1 MDSAFFGSG
10 YEVGTNK
17 RRIQRRLALTRFAMK
32 YNELIRWPK
41 VSENL
46 LTFGLTNWIQEQ
58 LTSLDCA
65 LNVHSSHRHFVQ
77 GANK

>member
-32 YNELIRWPK
+32 YNELVRWPK
-41 VSENL
+41 VSGNL
-46 LTFGLTNWIQEQ
+46 LTFGLTNYIQ
-58 LTSLDCA
+58 
-65 LNVHSSHRHFVQ
+65 
-77 GANK
+77 